1 MSLSLFD
8 SKAQA
13 VRAFAPIVPGQVGIY
28 LCGPTVQ
35 GAPHVGHLRSALV
48 YDQLRRWLTV
58 RGHNVTVVRNVTDI
72 DDKVLDNAKAT
83 GEEWW
88 ALAYRFEIEF
98 NRAYSALEI
107 LAPTYEPRATAAIP
121 EMIEIIQRL
130 IANGYAYVA
139 DDGSA
144 NVYFSASK
152 WADYGELTNQRIT
165 NMVSAA
171 QDLTGEDSAG
181 ESDTRVKREPQDFA
195 LWKAHKAGEP
205 ESASWNAPFGAG
217 QGKGRPG
224 WHIECSAMSTKYLG
238 TKFDIHGGG
247 LDLRFPHHENELAQ
261 SRAAGDEFANYW
273 LHNGLVNV
281 SGQKM
286 SKSLGNSIFA
296 SDLLASGRGIA
307 VRYYLGSAHYRSVLD
322 YHEGVLDEAE
332 SAISR
337 IETFIDRATRKLAG
351 TKYAVAVS
359 SVKLSAD
366 LLSVL
371 PAEFVAAMD
380 DDLAIPAAIGALH
393 EGVRAGNS
401 SLDSEDLEATSK
413 TLIAVNAMTEVL
425 GINPAT
431 WAAASHSGKTGGA
444 AKDEALEALV
454 ISLIAERDA
463 ARAAKDFARSDAIRD
478 QLKAAGIVLEDTA
491 DETHWSVS

>member
-13 VRAFAPIVPGQVGIY
+13 VRAFSPIVAGQVGIY

-48 YDQLRRWLTV
+48 YDQLRRWLSV
-58 RGHNVTVVRNVTDI
+58 RGNDVTLVRNVTDI
-72 DDKVLDNAKAT
+72 DDKVLDNAKSS

-88 ALAYRFEIEF
+88 ALAYRYEIEF
-98 NRAYSALEI
+98 NRAYSALGI

-130 IANGYAYVA
+130 IDNGYAYVA

-144 NVYFSASK
+144 NVYFAASK
-152 WADYGELTNQRIT
+152 WAKYGELTNQKLT
-165 NMVSAA
+165 DMESA
-171 QDLTGEDSAG
+171 DDAG
-181 ESDTRVKREPQDFA
+181 SEKLGKREPQDFA
-195 LWKAHKAGEP
+195 LWKAHKPGEP
-205 ESASWNAPFGAG
+205 ESASWNTAFGA
-217 QGKGRPG
+217 GRPG

-238 TKFDIHGGG
+238 THFDIHGGG

-261 SRAAGDEFANYW
+261 SSAAGDEFANYW

-296 SDLLASGRGIA
+296 DDLLAAGRGIA

-322 YHEGVLDEAE
+322 YHEGVLEEAE
-332 SAISR
+332 SAVSR
-337 IETFIDRATRKLAG
+337 IETFIDRATRRLAE
-351 TKYAVAVS
+351 TKFAAAPL
-359 SVKLSAD
+359 SVKKASE
-366 LLSVL
+366 LLAHL
-371 PAEFVAAMD
+371 PADFVTAMD
-380 DDLAIPAAIGALH
+380 EDLAIPAAIAALH
-393 EGVRAGNS
+393 ETVRAGNS
-401 SLDSEDLEATSK
+401 SLDAEDLEATAK
-413 TLIAVNAMTEVL
+413 ALLQVQAMTEVL
-425 GINPAT
+425 GINPLT
-431 WAAASHSGKTGGA
+431 WNASGSSNDS
-444 AKDEALEALV
+444 AKDQALADLV
-454 ISLIAERDA
+454 VSLIAERDA

-478 QLKAAGIVLEDTA
+478 QLKAAGIVLEDAA
-491 DETHWSVS
+491 DGTHWSVS

>member
-1 MSLSLFD
+1 
-8 SKAQA
+8 
-13 VRAFAPIVPGQVGIY
+13 
-28 LCGPTVQ
+28 
-35 GAPHVGHLRSALV
+35 
-48 YDQLRRWLTV
+48 
-58 RGHNVTVVRNVTDI
+58 
-72 DDKVLDNAKAT
+72 
-83 GEEWW
+83 
-88 ALAYRFEIEF
+88 
-98 NRAYSALEI
+98 
-107 LAPTYEPRATAAIP
+107 
-121 EMIEIIQRL
+121 MIEIIQRL

-144 NVYFSASK
+144 NVYFAAGK

-165 NMVSAA
+165 DMDAA
-171 QDLTGEDSAG
+171 EDADPRG
-181 ESDTRVKREPQDFA
+181 KREPHDFA
-195 LWKAHKAGEP
+195 LWKAHKQGEP
-205 ESASWNAPFGAG
+205 ESASWQTPFGDNN
-217 QGKGRPG
+217 GKGRPG

-238 TKFDIHGGG
+238 SKFDIHGGG

-296 SDLLASGRGIA
+296 SDLLAAGRGIA

-337 IETFIDRATRKLAG
+337 IETFIDRATRRLAD
-351 TKYAVAVS
+351 TKFAVS
-359 SVKLSAD
+359 HELPSD
-366 LLSVL
+366 LVSVL
-371 PAEFVAAMD
+371 PAEFIKAMD
-380 DDLAIPAAIGALH
+380 DDLAIPAALAALH
-393 EGVRAGNS
+393 ETVRGGNS
-401 SLDSEDLEATSK
+401 NLDAEDLAATAQA
-413 TLIAVNAMTEVL
+413 LVAVQAMTEVL

-431 WAAASHSGKTGGA
+431 WSAASPTA

-454 ISLIAERDA
+454 VSLIAERDA

-478 QLKAAGIVLEDTA
+478 QLKAAGIVLEDAA
-491 DETHWSVS
+491 DGTHWSVS